1 MVILNVISKIQLY
14 KLSTFQDNISMDKT
28 EYIQLLKKAR
38 ASLPEQVFEKSRFE
52 IPKIDSF
59 AEGNRTII
67 TNWRDIAKQI
77 RRDEHFAKLLAKEL
91 ATSYTEEGGRLVF
104 AGKFPKDSLTKQLAE
119 YVKVYVICRE
129 CKKPDTKLVKD
140 GRMLIMV
147 CEACGA
153 RHSVKS

>member
-1 MVILNVISKIQLY
+1 ME
-14 KLSTFQDNISMDKT
+14 KT
-28 EYIQLLKKAR
+28 EYLTLLKKVR

-52 IPKIDSF
+52 IPRIESF
-59 AEGNRTII
+59 LEGNRTII
-67 TNWRDIAKQI
+67 TNWRDIVKQI

-104 AGKFPKDSLTKQLAE
+104 AGKFTRDALNKQLADYTKT
-119 YVKVYVICRE
+119 YVLCSE

-140 GRMLIMV
+140 GRLLIMV

-153 RHSVKS
+153 RHAVK